1 MAATNDPS
9 FTRRTVLASA
19 GAGAGAAALGGT
31 PALAQTGQPKT
42 FVLVHG
48 AWHGGWCWR
57 RVAGPPGKAGPQGVH
72 ADAHRR
78 RRALAP
84 HEQGHQSRHPHHRP
98 RQRVQMGGPQGRL
111 PGRALLRRVARLRR
125 AGADRRPRLLDRLA
139 RRVQTGE
146 RPARVRL
153 CLRDQP
159 QRLSGSG
166 REGRARAAVA
176 DGGGIPCHQRKG
188 PRLGRTRRRRRS
200 PTAWRC
206 SRSS

>member
-9 FTRRTVLASA
+9 FTRRTGARERRCRRRRSGAGRHA
-19 GAGAGAAALGGT
+19 GAGADRSAQDLRAGARRLAWRLVLAA
-31 PALAQTGQPKT
+31 
-42 FVLVHG
+42 
-48 AWHGGWCWR
+48 R
-57 RVAGPPGKAGPQGVH
+57 RRSPGKAGPQGVH

-139 RRVQTGE
+139 RRIQTGE
-146 RPARVRL
+146 RPTRIRL
-153 CLRDQP
+153 CLRVQP
-159 QRLSGSG
+159 QSLPGSG

-188 PRLGRTRRRRRS
+188 PRLGGLRRRPRS